1 MSKYEIMRK
10 ERRGEISDAAKALIC
25 RKGFGDAT
33 MKEISEIVGISRNTL
48 YKYYPNMD
56 TLAYEVAGS
65 IMNKI
70 KQTFIAAPLPEGDS
84 VEVINHI
91 VSGFFDYAENNSEDI
106 LYISLFDAHCSFK
119 ENDDDALYAEYKKG
133 LNSAKQLSIDMFIL
147 SGQQDGTIRNDVSM
161 EEIRA
166 IISHTVMGAAQR
178 FTLLN
183 NKEKMVPA
191 VDRIA
196 VKEFL
201 LKSIEN
207 YLKKGIK

>member
-10 ERRGEISDAAKALIC
+10 ERREEIVNAAKELIC

-56 TLAYEVAGS
+56 SLAYEIVGS
-65 IMNKI
+65 IMDRL
-70 KQTFIAAPLPEGDS
+70 KQMFISSPLPEGDS
-84 VEVINHI
+84 VEVINYI
-91 VSGFFDYAENNSEDI
+91 VNAFFDYAENNSEDI
-106 LYISLFDAHCSFK
+106 LYISLFDVHCSSK
-119 ENDDDALYAEYKKG
+119 ENDDDPLYSEYKKG

-147 SGQQDGTIRNDVSM
+147 SGQQEGTIRSDVPM

-183 NKEKMVPA
+183 NKEKM
-191 VDRIA
+191 IS
-196 VKEFL
+196 L
-201 LKSIEN
+201 
-207 YLKKGIK
+207 